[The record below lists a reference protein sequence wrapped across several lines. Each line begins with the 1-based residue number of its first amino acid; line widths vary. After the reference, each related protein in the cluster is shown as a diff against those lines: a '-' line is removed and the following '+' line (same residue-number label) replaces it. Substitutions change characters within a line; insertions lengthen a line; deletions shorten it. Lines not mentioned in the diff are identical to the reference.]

1 MIICE
6 QRQIQRQLVVT
17 AEVMRTLRSS
27 AREERR
33 SADITQSAGSAPH
46 AFEIANPLL
55 DVSNQ
60 SSISVSHGNRS
71 PSALLGLLLDGEA
84 SVFDGRCTRLREAI
98 APAPCTIHLS
108 TRDSSL
114 LGGTVR
120 GRNLRDVTRLGAARK
135 VKTGCETER

>member
-33 SADITQSAGSAPH
+33 SADITQSAGSAPQV
-46 AFEIANPLL
+46 FEIPNLVL

-71 PSALLGLLLDGEA
+71 PSALLGLLLDGGA
-84 SVFDGRCTRLREAI
+84 IGVDGRFTRLREAK
-98 APAPCTIHLS
+98 ALAPCTIHLS

-120 GRNLRDVTRLGAARK
+120 GRNFA
-135 VKTGCETER
+135 